1 MAIARYILNETSYF
15 GIGSRENLA
24 TEVKARGYKKAL
36 LVSDKILES
45 CGVLDKVKKVLD
57 DANIPYDVYVD
68 IKQNPTV
75 KNCKEGLVAFNKA
88 GADFIVAV
96 GGGSVIDTAKAV
108 AITKN
113 NPEFEDIKSL
123 EGVAPTH
130 TKCVPII
137 ALPTTCGT
145 AAEVTINYV
154 ITLEDENRKIVCVD
168 PKDISLVAIVD
179 AELMLTMPNRTIAAT
194 GMDALTHAIEGYI
207 TKGAHIISDMFEIK
221 AIELIAKHLRGAVAN
236 KNLEDMEGMS
246 IAQYVAG
253 MGFSN
258 VGLGIV
264 HSMAH
269 PLGAVYDIPHGVA
282 NALLLPTVMEFN
294 MSACIEKY
302 GDIAKAMGVDTTGM
316 SKEEAAQAAVDA
328 VRKLAIDVGIPQTL
342 REINIPEEGLPKLS
356 KDALADVCTGGN
368 PKDVT
373 LEDIEK
379 LYNKVY

>member
-168 PKDISLVAIVD
+168 PKDIPLVAIVD

-282 NALLLPTVMEFN
+282 NALLLPIVMEFN

-316 SKEEAAQAAVDA
+316 SKEEAAQAAVDS

>member
-1 MAIARYILNETSYF
+1 MARYILNETSYF

-36 LVSDKILES
+36 LVSDKVLEG
-45 CGVLDKVKKVLD
+45 CGVLDKVKKVLE
-57 DANIPYDVYVD
+57 DANIPYDVFVE

-75 KNCKEGLVAFNKA
+75 KNCKDGLAAFNAA

-168 PKDISLVAIVD
+168 PKDIPLVAIVD
-179 AELMLTMPNRTIAAT
+179 AELMLTMPNKTIAAT

-207 TKGAHIISDMFEIK
+207 TKGAHVISDMFEIK
-221 AIELIAKHLRGAVAN
+221 AIELIAKHLRGAVAD
-236 KNLEDMEGMS
+236 KNLEDMDGMS

-294 MSACIEKY
+294 MSACIDKY
-302 GDIAKAMGVDTTGM
+302 VNIAKAMGVDTTGM